1 MKNLQLLIVGV
12 ITLTLISCKEEK
24 PKNIITLIDT
34 SGTIDSNTIE
44 WYRES
49 IENCI
54 MQKMGKKDRFMVLPI
69 DFGSQTASQELY
81 RVDFSKNNYK
91 NEFELNKEKSS
102 YEIGSKL
109 EYSLKDMENAF
120 YSGRQKKVGQKF
132 NQLDYEAIDNFN
144 NFNEFL
150 KTYNR

>member
-1 MKNLQLLIVGV
+1 MKLSKEQKDYLKTIEKKKV
-12 ITLTLISCKEEK
+12 IKQIKKEWKVLDFLMSISYTDGFNPYKDFLNNPDK
-24 PKNIITLIDT
+24 DYLKNINSLSKI
-34 SGTIDSNTIE
+34 IE
-44 WYRES
+44 AFELKDICKCSKVEYR
-49 IENCI
+49 
-54 MQKMGKKDRFMVLPI
+54 DV
-69 DFGSQTASQELY
+69 
-81 RVDFSKNNYK
+81 NNYK
-91 NEFELNKEKSS
+91 KEFELNKEKSS

>member
-1 MKNLQLLIVGV
+1 MKNLQLVIVGV

-91 NEFELNKEKSS
+91 MSLRDYNQMKSRHKV
-102 YEIGSKL
+102 IQIPSK
-109 EYSLKDMENAF
+109 
-120 YSGRQKKVGQKF
+120 KK
-132 NQLDYEAIDNFN
+132 
-144 NFNEFL
+144 
-150 KTYNR
+150 